1 LTFMNR
7 GSLYIPFFLCLGAL
21 LAACTKTGPAGFEP
35 AEAVVHISASIDD
48 AVVLTK
54 ASTPFE
60 DGTNYGIFACVSG
73 SDEYEMFKPS
83 LFNVRANKRAV
94 NGTGGYNY
102 PNGWSYNYIYTGT
115 AQTPGTPETDERHGA
130 NTFVLSQRKDDKTAD
145 LYAYA
150 PWVQEAY
157 LSGPR
162 AIPFELSRQRDLMYA
177 RQNTTNDNAGLD
189 PQSGPLAASFTFEH
203 AFAKV
208 IIRFRLRNPD
218 SRYYVSLASITRS
231 DDAAPTV
238 ELWTAGDFDAVTG
251 TFVDNANKRT
261 TSSLPVGGTAT
272 VFSTGFNVHGTL
284 SYFLVPTE
292 ITKDGEL
299 TFNFTSGGVA
309 LQPFVLKKE
318 YVMHDDGVT
327 CGFQSGYTYTFDFM
341 LDNYL
346 FFNGFNVST
355 TWEDDVRLGDGENI

>member
-1 LTFMNR
+1 MNR
-7 GSLYIPFFLCLGAL
+7 GCLHILSFLCLGAL
-21 LAACTKTGPAGFEP
+21 SAACTKTDPGGSAPAV
-35 AEAVVHISASIDD
+35 AVVHINASIND
-48 AVVLTK
+48 AAVLTK
-54 ASTPFE
+54 ATSPFV

-73 SDEYEMFKPS
+73 SDDYEMFKPS
-83 LFNVRANKRAV
+83 LYNVRANKRAV

-102 PNGWSYNYIYTGT
+102 PNGWSYNYIYTG
-115 AQTPGTPETDERHGA
+115 AGQAPGTPETDERHGA

-150 PWVQEAY
+150 PWVREAY

-162 AIPFELSRQRDLMYA
+162 AIPFELSRQLDLMYA
-177 RQNTTNDNAGLD
+177 RQNTTNGNGGLD

-203 AFAKV
+203 AYAKV

-218 SRYYVSLASITRS
+218 SRYYVSLDSITRS

-251 TFVDNANKRT
+251 TFVDNAHKQT
-261 TSSLPVGGTAT
+261 TSSLPVNAGAT
-272 VFSTGFNVHGTL
+272 VASTAFNVHATM
-284 SYFLVPTE
+284 SFYLVPTE
-292 ITKDGEL
+292 ITKDDEL
-299 TFNFTSGGVA
+299 TFHFTSDGVP
-309 LQPFVLKKE
+309 LQPFSLKKG

-327 CGFQSGYTYTFDFM
+327 CGFQPGYTYTLDFM

-355 TWEDDVRLGDGENI
+355 AWEDDVRLGDGENI